1 MTSAT
6 PTAGQVR
13 IAVQRVSKHHEGRVV
28 LDDVSLEVRAGEIL
42 GLVGP
47 GGHGKSVLLKQL
59 PRLLVPDRGQILL
72 DGRDL
77 ASLTGFELARAR
89 EGFGYLFQN
98 YALFDFMTV
107 ADNIAFPLRQEKT
120 PPAPAEIER
129 RVRERLAEVG
139 LARAYDQFPRELSG
153 GMKKR
158 VGLARATVTDPSIA
172 LYDDPTAGL
181 DPVTS
186 SRIFALI
193 LAMHRKVPGC
203 ASVVVSHDIDRMA
216 AIVDRWVVLEHGRV
230 AFTGVRADLLRALTD
245 SPPEGLL
252 RRFFGEPAAF
262 GALSAPTPTP
272 APTPAPTPTPT
283 PTPPSPGPRR

>member
-1 MTSAT
+1 
-6 PTAGQVR
+6 VLE
-13 IAVQRVSKHHEGRVV
+13 RVTKRHEGRVV

-47 GGHGKSVLLKQL
+47 GGHGKSVLLKHL
-59 PRLLVPDRGQILL
+59 PRLIVPDAGRVLL
-72 DGRDL
+72 DGKDL
-77 ASLTGFELARAR
+77 AKLTAFDLARAR

-107 ADNIAFPLRQEKT
+107 ADNVAFPLRQEKSR
-120 PPAPAEIER
+120 PSEPEIER
-129 RVRERLAEVG
+129 RVRARLAEVG
-139 LARAYDQFPRELSG
+139 LTRAYHQFPRELSG

-158 VGLARATVTDPSIA
+158 VGLARATVTEPQIA

-193 LAMHRKVPGC
+193 LEMHRHVPGC
-203 ASVVVSHDIDRMA
+203 ASLVVSHDVDRMA

-230 AFTGVRADLLRALTD
+230 VFSGDAAALASALAGAAEDSLLARFFPDA
-245 SPPEGLL
+245 GLL
-252 RRFFGEPAAF
+252 ERTAA
-262 GALSAPTPTP
+262 
-272 APTPAPTPTPT
+272 
-283 PTPPSPGPRR
+283 GPEARA

>member
-1 MTSAT
+1 MS
-6 PTAGQVR
+6 VR
-13 IAVQRVSKHHEGRVV
+13 IAVQHLTKTHEGRVV
-28 LDDVSLEVRAGEIL
+28 LSDVSLEVRSGEIL

-47 GGHGKSVLLKQL
+47 GGHGKSVLLKHL
-59 PRLLVPDRGQILL
+59 PRLLVPDRGHILL

-77 ASLTGFELARAR
+77 ATLSGFDLARAR

-107 ADNIAFPLRQEKT
+107 ADNVAFPLRQERS
-120 PPAPAEIER
+120 AASADRGGEQRGVASREQQIDL

-139 LARAYDQFPRELSG
+139 LERAYHQFPRELSG

-158 VGLARATVTDPSIA
+158 VGLARATVTNPSIA

-216 AIVDRWVVLEHGRV
+216 AIVDRWIVLEHGTI
-230 AFTGVRADLLRALTD
+230 AFSGLRADLLRALA
-245 SPPEGLL
+245 SAPPDGLL
-252 RRFFGEPAAF
+252 RRFFGDPAALPSHVTS
-262 GALSAPTPTP
+262 GATA
-272 APTPAPTPTPT
+272 
-283 PTPPSPGPRR
+283 